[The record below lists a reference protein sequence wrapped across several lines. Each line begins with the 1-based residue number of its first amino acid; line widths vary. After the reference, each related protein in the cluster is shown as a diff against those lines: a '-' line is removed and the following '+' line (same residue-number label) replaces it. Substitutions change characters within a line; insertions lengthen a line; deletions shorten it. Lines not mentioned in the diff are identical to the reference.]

1 MREKFS
7 TGSVPFGKAYLKPL
21 IDVVE
26 VDDTKI
32 RVKGSRFNRRSTIGK
47 IVSMAGLAAVEMQTL
62 IRENISSVLQS
73 REFDPNTL

>member
-32 RVKGSRFNRRSTIGK
+32 RVKGSRFNRRSSG
-47 IVSMAGLAAVEMQTL
+47 
-62 IRENISSVLQS
+62 
-73 REFDPNTL
+73 